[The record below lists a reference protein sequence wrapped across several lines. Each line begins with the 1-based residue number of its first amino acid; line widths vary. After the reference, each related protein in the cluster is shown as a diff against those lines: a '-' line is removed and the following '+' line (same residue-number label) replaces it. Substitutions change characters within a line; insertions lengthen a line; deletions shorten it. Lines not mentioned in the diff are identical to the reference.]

1 MAISATKPNNQR
13 LVLGLLVAA
22 YALNFVDRS
31 IVASVGQAIKLDL
44 KLSDTQLG
52 LLGGLYF
59 ALLYTVLGIPIAR
72 LAERW
77 SRVNIMS
84 TAIFVWSGFTALCG
98 MATNYAMLASFRFG
112 VGIGE
117 AGLSPAAHSLIS
129 DTVPPEKRA
138 SALSIYSL
146 GVPLGV
152 MIAAVAGGWLAQN
165 YSWRVA
171 FIALGLPGAL
181 LALAMRLLIREP
193 VRGAMEPGG
202 ARIVPPPYSL
212 RSDVA
217 ETLRV
222 ARAMFGNPVLFHMM
236 LGITL
241 ISFAGYGAG
250 AFVQPYWSRTFGLGY
265 AKIGLITGLVGGT
278 SQFVGVLLG
287 GFVSDRLARSG
298 SSIWYGLVPAIGIAA
313 AYPLILALYTA
324 DSWQAAAIWMLFPG
338 ALTNTYMGPTYGTVQ
353 NAFPPAQRATAVAVL
368 FFVLN
373 LIALGFGP
381 PLTGLLIDHLGAFH
395 HAHAGLSSMLS
406 ALSGLPWSDVS
417 SFQQACPGGVGI
429 TAGTAAD
436 AACRSAVQLAT
447 RQAIILAYGV
457 GLWAAV
463 HYLIAAIRLRKGM
476 PLIAAS
482 PARGE
487 SI

>member
-1 MAISATKPNNQR
+1 MEISPAKPTSQK

-22 YALNFVDRS
+22 YTLNFVDRS

-44 KLSDTQLG
+44 KLTDTQLG

-77 SRVNIMS
+77 SRVHIMS
-84 TAIFVWSGFTALCG
+84 AAIFVWSGFTALCG
-98 MATNYAMLASFRFG
+98 IATSYAMLASFRFG
-112 VGIGE
+112 VGVGE
-117 AGLSPAAHSLIS
+117 AGLSPPAHSLIS
-129 DTVPPEKRA
+129 DTVPPDKRA

-152 MIAAVAGGWLAQN
+152 MIAAVAGGWLAQH

-171 FIALGLPGAL
+171 FITLGLPGAV
-181 LALAMRLLIREP
+181 LALAIRLLIREP

-202 ARIVPPPYSL
+202 ARIAPPPYSL
-212 RSDVA
+212 RNDIA

-250 AFVQPYWSRTFGLGY
+250 AFIQPYWSRTFGLGY
-265 AKIGLITGLVGGT
+265 AQIGLITGLIGGT

-298 SSIWYGLVPAIGIAA
+298 SSIWYGLVPAIGIAT

-324 DSWQAAAIWMLFPG
+324 DSWQAAAIWLLFPG

-368 FFVLN
+368 FLVLN

-381 PLTGLLIDHLGAFH
+381 PLTGLLIDHLSAFH
-395 HAHAGLSSMLS
+395 HAHAAVNGVLP
-406 ALSGLPWSDVS
+406 ALSGSPWSDVN
-417 SFQQACPGGVGI
+417 SFQRSCPGGVGI
-429 TAGTAAD
+429 VAGTAAD
-436 AACRSAVQLAT
+436 AACRTAVQLAT
-447 RQAIILAYGV
+447 RQAIIFVYAV
-457 GLWAAV
+457 GLWAAL
-463 HYLIAAIRLRKGM
+463 HYLVAALRLRKGM
-476 PLIAAS
+476 PSIATVSAY
-482 PARGE
+482 
-487 SI
+487 

>member
-1 MAISATKPNNQR
+1 MDVSTAKASNQK

-22 YALNFVDRS
+22 YTLNFVDRS

-44 KLSDTQLG
+44 KLTDTQLG

-72 LAERW
+72 LAERR

-84 TAIFVWSGFTALCG
+84 AAIFVWSGFTALCG
-98 MATNYAMLASFRFG
+98 IATSYAMLATFRFG
-112 VGIGE
+112 VGVGE
-117 AGLSPAAHSLIS
+117 AGLSPPAHSLIS

-152 MIAAVAGGWLAQN
+152 MIAAVAGGWLAQH

-171 FIALGLPGAL
+171 FIALGLPGAF
-181 LALAMRLLIREP
+181 LALAIRLLIREP

-202 ARIVPPPYSL
+202 TRVIPPPYSL
-212 RSDVA
+212 RSDVT

-265 AKIGLITGLVGGT
+265 AQIGLITGLIGGT
-278 SQFVGVLLG
+278 SQFIGVLLG

-298 SSIWYGLVPAIGIAA
+298 SSMWYGLVPAIGIAA
-313 AYPLILALYTA
+313 AYPLIVAVYTA
-324 DSWQAAAIWMLFPG
+324 NSWQSAAIWLLFPG

-368 FFVLN
+368 FLVLN

-381 PLTGLLIDHLGAFH
+381 PLTGLLIDHLSAFH
-395 HAHAGLSSMLS
+395 HANVS
-406 ALSGLPWSDVS
+406 ATGILPALRGVLWSDGAL
-417 SFQQACPGGVGI
+417 FQLECPGGVGLV
-429 TAGTAAD
+429 AGTAAD
-436 AACRSAVQLAT
+436 AGCRTAVQLAT
-447 RQAIILAYGV
+447 RQAIILAYAM
-457 GLWAAV
+457 GLWAAF
-463 HYLIAAIRLRKGM
+463 HYLVAAIRLRKGM
-476 PLIAAS
+476 PTITPVS
-482 PARGE
+482 V
-487 SI
+487 

>member
-1 MAISATKPNNQR
+1 MEVSSAKPTNQK

-22 YALNFVDRS
+22 YTLNFVDRS

-44 KLSDTQLG
+44 KLTDTQLG

-77 SRVNIMS
+77 SRVHIMS
-84 TAIFVWSGFTALCG
+84 AAIFVWSGFTALCG
-98 MATNYAMLASFRFG
+98 IATSYAMLASFRFG
-112 VGIGE
+112 VGVGE
-117 AGLSPAAHSLIS
+117 AGLSPPAHSLIS
-129 DTVPPEKRA
+129 DTVPPDKRA

-152 MIAAVAGGWLAQN
+152 MIAAAAGGWLAQH

-171 FIALGLPGAL
+171 FITLGLPGAV
-181 LALAMRLLIREP
+181 LAFAIRLLIREP
-193 VRGAMEPGG
+193 VRGGMEPGG
-202 ARIVPPPYSL
+202 ARIAPPPYSL
-212 RSDVA
+212 RHDIA

-265 AKIGLITGLVGGT
+265 AQIGLITGLIGGT

-287 GFVSDRLARSG
+287 GFVSDRLARAG

-324 DSWQAAAIWMLFPG
+324 DSWQAAAIWLLFPG

-368 FFVLN
+368 FLVLN

-395 HAHAGLSSMLS
+395 HAHASATGVLP

-417 SFQQACPGGVGI
+417 PFQTSCPGGVGI
-429 TAGTAAD
+429 IAGTSAD
-436 AACRSAVQLAT
+436 VTCRTAVQLAT
-447 RQAIILAYGV
+447 RQAIIVVYAV
-457 GLWAAV
+457 GLWAAF
-463 HYLIAAIRLRKGM
+463 HYLVAAIRLRKGM
-476 PLIAAS
+476 PSVAPMSA
-482 PARGE
+482 
-487 SI
+487 